1 VSDEDGGAAA
11 KWTPHLWALIV
22 PVLAVVITYAMW
34 FLVLAILRL
43 PDFPAWLSRLLHAKR

>member
-1 VSDEDGGAAA
+1 MSDEDGGDAA

-22 PVLAVVITYAMW
+22 PVLAVVITYAMY

-43 PDFPAWLSRLLHAKR
+43 PDVPAWLSRVLHAKR